1 MPSGRI
7 GDERSQTSLG
17 IVASRNVGIA
27 GTADAAYDLTMKRL
41 AGRVAAIT
49 GGGSGIGRS
58 TAVRFAEEGATV
70 VTIDLDAKAAA
81 ATSEIAEQHGGTCAW
96 YESDVSHHEAADEIA
111 NDIVERFGSLD
122 VLVTAAGI
130 SVGKTV
136 PDTLPQEWDDIFAV
150 NVKGTYLWMRASI
163 PRMSS
168 GGSII
173 AIASQLAVSGGISNA
188 AYIAS
193 KGAIVSLCRT
203 AANDHAPQGIRINSI
218 LPGATETPLLERSFA
233 RFEDPTP
240 YIERSLS
247 RHPLGRFGKPE
258 EVAEAALFLA
268 SDDSSF
274 TTGTELRVDGG
285 WIGG

>member
-1 MPSGRI
+1 
-7 GDERSQTSLG
+7 
-17 IVASRNVGIA
+17 
-27 GTADAAYDLTMKRL
+27 MKRL

-58 TAVRFAEEGATV
+58 TAIRFAEEGATV
-70 VTIDLDAKAAA
+70 VTVDLDAKAAA
-81 ATSEIAEQHGGTCAW
+81 ATSELAEQHGGTCSW

-122 VLVTAAGI
+122 VLVAAAGI
-130 SVGKTV
+130 SVGKTI
-136 PDTLPQEWDDIFAV
+136 PDTLPEEWDNIFAV

-203 AANDHAPQGIRINSI
+203 AANDHAAQGIRVNCI

-268 SDDSSF
+268 SDGSSF

-285 WIGG
+285 WISG